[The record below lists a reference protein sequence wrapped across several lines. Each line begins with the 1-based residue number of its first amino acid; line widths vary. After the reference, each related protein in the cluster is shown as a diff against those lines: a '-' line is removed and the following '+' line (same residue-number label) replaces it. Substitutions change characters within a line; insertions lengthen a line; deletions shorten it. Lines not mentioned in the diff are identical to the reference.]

1 MQTQPPETQPES
13 ASSSKV
19 RGGLVA
25 GFKGFKALGD
35 WIDSAMAK
43 VNNLTETN
51 YELAMDMA
59 RQGRVSDAIFRFRMT
74 LWLDPNHEPSMYNL
88 ACMYQHRGENQKALA
103 LLTRIVKAHPNHT
116 NAIYRI
122 ATLDPSLLK
131 AEVRP
136 TTVPPIQVLEYFDA
150 IAFNYDAERQAQGY
164 RLPALLHQLLYPML
178 QSDVARHDML
188 DIGCGTGLCG
198 HTFAETFSNVIGCDL
213 SPNMLELA
221 YRRTDRL
228 GVKIYNK
235 LVQQDIRHFLAPADA
250 PNFDVIMAMDVLPY
264 IGDLALLA
272 EQLSRAVRTGGVVA
286 LSFDVYPAADGYGV
300 MPATG
305 YFGHTV
311 NYVTQSLQARGFETV
326 RTGEVEA
333 ASGRFVQLCFFRKTD
348 AKPA

>member
-1 MQTQPPETQPES
+1 MQTQSPQPQPES

-25 GFKGFKALGD
+25 GFKGFMALGN
-35 WIDSAMAK
+35 WIDSAMTK

-59 RQGRVSDAIFRFRMT
+59 RSGRISDAIFRFRMT

-103 LLTRIVKAHPNHT
+103 LLARIIKAHPNHA
-116 NAIYRI
+116 NAIYRV
-122 ATLDPSLLK
+122 ATMDPSLLK
-131 AEVRP
+131 PEMRP
-136 TTVPPIQVLEYFDA
+136 TTVPPIQVFEYFEA
-150 IAFNYDAERQAQGY
+150 TALNYDAERQAQGY
-164 RLPALLHQLLYPML
+164 RLPALLHQLLYPLL
-178 QSDVARHDML
+178 QNEVSRHDML
-188 DIGCGTGLCG
+188 DIGCATGLCG
-198 HTFAETFSNVIGCDL
+198 YTFAETFSNVVGCDI

-250 PNFDVIMAMDVLPY
+250 PNFDVIIAMDVLPY

-286 LSFDVYPAADGYGV
+286 LSFDVYPAADGFGV

-311 NYVTQSLQARGFETV
+311 HYVTQSMNARGFETV

-333 ASGRFVQLCFFRKTD
+333 STGRFVQLCFFRKTD
-348 AKPA
+348 AAAS